1 MHLRPEVLGVAE
13 SPLVK
18 IGTVAAGIPNS
29 LQLQYGE
36 PDSPTPA
43 FICRAATEAMSAGHT
58 FYTDPAGYEEVRA
71 AVAAKVHEL
80 HGVTFKPSEVLMT
93 VGAGMGITLAIRMRV
108 GPGDNAVIVHPS
120 YSIFPANV
128 TLYGGEPRAVP
139 LSRTGDRFHLDIDR
153 VKRAIDART
162 KMLIVNSPSNPTGWI
177 ISREEQQALLD
188 LAIEHDLLI
197 LSDEVYDR
205 IVFDR
210 PIAESFAR
218 LPGSREHVLVVNSFS
233 KTYSM
238 TGWRLG
244 YALGSEGLIQAMT
257 KVAEFM
263 TSSAPAMLQQAGI
276 TALRDGESFVR
287 ETQARYAARRKL
299 VIDGL
304 ATMPRLSLAAPEGA
318 FFAFPRVEGLT
329 DSTAFALD
337 LLRATGVAVA
347 PGAGFGN
354 GGEGHIRL
362 CFASS
367 ERVLAPALV
376 RLGEFLHRSPT

>member
-1 MHLRPEVLGVAE
+1 
-13 SPLVK
+13 
-18 IGTVAAGIPNS
+18 
-29 LQLQYGE
+29 
-36 PDSPTPA
+36 
-43 FICRAATEAMSAGHT
+43 
-58 FYTDPAGYEEVRA
+58 
-71 AVAAKVHEL
+71 
-80 HGVTFKPSEVLMT
+80 
-93 VGAGMGITLAIRMRV
+93 
-108 GPGDNAVIVHPS
+108 
-120 YSIFPANV
+120 
-128 TLYGGEPRAVP
+128 
-139 LSRTGDRFHLDIDR
+139 
-153 VKRAIDART
+153 
-162 KMLIVNSPSNPTGWI
+162 
-177 ISREEQQALLD
+177 
-188 LAIEHDLLI
+188 LLI

-210 PIAESFAR
+210 PVAESFAR

-244 YALGSEGLIQAMT
+244 YALASERLIKSMT

-299 VIDGL
+299 VMDGL
-304 ATMPRLSLAAPEGA
+304 ATMPRLSLAAPAGA

-329 DSTAFALD
+329 DSTTFALA

-347 PGAGFGN
+347 PGAGFGD
-354 GGEGHIRL
+354 GGEGYIRL

-367 ERVLAPALV
+367 ERVLAPALE
-376 RLGEFLHRSPT
+376 RLGGYLTRTR